1 MLFLVAELCMISEN
15 YLNVSA
21 ERLSRNCR
29 TFFRQG
35 SSFKSRSSVRFTRVC
50 TPGSSRSHAI
60 EVVES
65 LRKLSSSD
73 QPIDKLANTRLPAEV
88 AAGEPWE
95 RPATVR
101 KFDFKKRQV
110 R

>member
-1 MLFLVAELCMISEN
+1 MLFFVAELCMISEN

-29 TFFRQG
+29 KFFRQG

-60 EVVES
+60 EVVEF

-73 QPIDKLANTRLPAEV
+73 QPIDKLANTRLPCRGCSGRAL
-88 AAGEPWE
+88 G